1 MMTGLTLSAVCIIGL
16 VVIVGG
22 IIIGF
27 HLWDKD

>member
-22 IIIGF
+22 IIETVSSF
-27 HLWDKD
+27 V

>member
-1 MMTGLTLSAVCIIGL
+1 MTTGFTLSAICIIGL

-27 HLWDKD
+27 QFWDKD

>member
-1 MMTGLTLSAVCIIGL
+1 MMTGLTLSAVCSIGL

-27 HLWDKD
+27 HFWDKD